1 MAPLRIGVPDLVSP
15 SYFPA
20 IAAVELGLLAD
31 EGVDATVEL
40 VFPVTD
46 AAVALRDGSLDVLA
60 GAAHAPLYAF
70 PRWDGARLVAAIS
83 RNTYWFL
90 VVAAERGVGR
100 GELTKLRDLR
110 IGAAPGVDEGL
121 RQLLVRSGVDLD
133 ERELH
138 IGPVPG
144 VAAGTVSFGVA
155 AAEALADGRVDA
167 FWANGMGAAV
177 AVADGTGTVVV
188 DARRDG
194 GIGAGLTFAGVS
206 TTQALIDRDP
216 ATVGAVVR
224 ALRRAQVLLAEDPG
238 RATEVGRRLFPARE
252 AELIAE
258 LVRRDA
264 PWYDTAITPEAV
276 AGLNDFGRLAGLLPD
291 PADEPAYDHVVATD
305 LASTGSI
312 R

>member
-1 MAPLRIGVPDLVSP
+1 MAGLRIGVPDLVSP

-31 EGVDATVEL
+31 EGVEGTIEL

-46 AAVALRDGSLDVLA
+46 AATSLRDGRLDLLA

-70 PRWDGARLVAAIS
+70 PGWQNARLVAAIS

-90 VVAAERGVGR
+90 VVRSDLGVARGD
-100 GELTKLRDLR
+100 LKALRDLR

-121 RQLLVRSGVDLD
+121 RQLLVRSGVDLAGQGL
-133 ERELH
+133 R
-138 IGPVPG
+138 IGPIPG
-144 VAAGTVSFGVA
+144 VAPGTISFGVA

-167 FWANGMGAAV
+167 FWANGMGAQV
-177 AVADGTGTVVV
+177 AESTGTGTVVV

-194 GIGAGLTFAGVS
+194 GLGSRLTFPAIS
-206 TTQALIDRDP
+206 TTQDLIARDP
-216 ATVGAVVR
+216 AVVAAVVR
-224 ALRRAQVLLAEDPG
+224 ALGRAQRVLADDPE
-238 RATEVGRRLFPARE
+238 RATEVGRRLFPPRE
-252 AELIAE
+252 AGLIAE

-264 PWYDTAITPEAV
+264 PWYGTEISPEAV
-276 AGLNDFGRLAGLLPD
+276 AGLNAFGRHAGLLAHD
-291 PADEPAYDHVVATD
+291 VAFDDVVVTD
-305 LASTGSI
+305 LVSSGTS

>member
-31 EGVDATVEL
+31 EGVAGTVEL

-46 AAVALRDGSLDVLA
+46 AAAALRDGRLDLLA

-70 PRWDGARLVAAIS
+70 PGWQGARLVAAIS

-90 VVAAERGVGR
+90 VVRSDLGVGH
-100 GELTKLRDLR
+100 GDLDALRDLR

-133 ERELH
+133 ERGLR

-144 VAAGTVSFGVA
+144 VAPGTISFGVA

-167 FWANGMGAAV
+167 FWANGMGAEV
-177 AVADGTGTVVV
+177 ATSSGTGTVVV

-194 GIGAGLTFAGVS
+194 GLGASLTFAAVS
-206 TTQALIDRDP
+206 TTRELIDRDP
-216 ATVGAVVR
+216 GAVAAVVR
-224 ALRRAQVLLAEDPG
+224 ALGRAQQILADDPE
-238 RATEVGRRLFPARE
+238 RAAEVGRRLFPPRE
-252 AELIAE
+252 ADLIAE

-264 PWYDTAITPEAV
+264 AWYGTAITPGAV
-276 AGLNDFGRLAGLLPD
+276 DGLAAFARHAGLLGSD
-291 PADEPAYDHVVATD
+291 VAFDDVVAIEF
-305 LASTGSI
+305 ASAGSP